1 MQASGKQRRGI
12 TVSDLRCH
20 TEAFVQRAANNAV
33 MVYQCERLV
42 RDDGFELILGRA
54 GPPGRPYRNY
64 RAGVLRLKGAKIGPV
79 VFKSPLSSIVFKDL
93 VFQLGYRHYRTA
105 IW

>member
-1 MQASGKQRRGI
+1 MTQAMP
-12 TVSDLRCH
+12 TL
-20 TEAFVQRAANNAV
+20 
-33 MVYQCERLV
+33 L
-42 RDDGFELILGRA
+42 
-54 GPPGRPYRNY
+54 GRPYRNY

>member
-1 MQASGKQRRGI
+1 MPTAVFRANKAA
-12 TVSDLRCH
+12 
-20 TEAFVQRAANNAV
+20 AFAKISRSWRKVP
-33 MVYQCERLV
+33 L
-42 RDDGFELILGRA
+42 L
-54 GPPGRPYRNY
+54 GRPYRNY